1 MHKYLYYFVVILFII
16 TLASAAGCVL
26 PSPLASP
33 SPGSTIDENTDD
45 SSIRPPDPK
54 FAREAAVSYMR
65 IYHAQ
70 SAPKGELSWTEEN
83 TTPEGLVGSNA
94 VRYTAENWIVTV
106 SYPVVAP
113 EAVIY
118 QVEVTNEGDGIQWQ
132 GSVDAIGQITETAFI
147 AQSPSQLDT
156 YNNPAYNFSFNY
168 PNSWEA
174 VEHPGGD
181 PIAGGESAPSVQ
193 LSKDGYLLI
202 IQYKRQSE
210 TTILGPGAL
219 PPGDVVDAGS
229 VPFFDGE
236 IPKYSLVYEDAV
248 KQVFYGDRVQD
259 LEFYIQ
265 LDDTSENNYADIAI
279 PDDTQAEV
287 DLVLASFDHPRAPA
301 ATQPSPPETPEPE
314 IMLYENEA
322 NQFSLQYPNTWGL
335 IEAPHAVTFRKG
347 NLDLIFEFRKLY
359 ESISIGEIG
368 ETSSQLSDAG
378 TINILGKSYPRMVNV
393 VDNVDQA
400 VFYNGYNT
408 VSAGEIEFAIRL
420 MDFGTPPAEM
430 TTALQSEADQIVASL
445 DVSYELPADCTDKAA
460 YVDDV
465 SVPDGSVFLTGEQFS
480 KTWRLRNEG
489 TCPWTPDYEL
499 VLVDGEPLGSVD
511 AVALTDLVAP
521 GDEGDITISMTAPE
535 TPGQYKSEWMLRNP
549 AGENFGVGDEANDT
563 FWVEIEVEEGVAALE
578 LGDPTWTDT
587 FSDASNW
594 YLLDTANT
602 HFSVE
607 NNHLVMTADLPGQGE
622 EWGLST
628 HPGITD
634 FYMEASFT
642 TGDECT
648 SLDRYGVLVR
658 APDPNQGYVYGF
670 SCDGRFRLYEW
681 DGETYQG
688 LQNWTSST
696 KILTGGEQTNKLG
709 ILLSGDTIKLYAND
723 YLLVELSDSTYDA
736 GRFGLFIGS
745 TNTENLKIYVTDIS
759 YWELYE

>member
-1 MHKYLYYFVVILFII
+1 MHNILRISILTIFVIA
-16 TLASAAGCVL
+16 LAAVAGCVL
-26 PSPLASP
+26 PSPQASP
-33 SPGSTIDENTDD
+33 SPSSTIDANTDD
-45 SSIRPPDPK
+45 TSIPPPDPK
-54 FAREAAVSYMR
+54 FAREAALSYMS
-65 IYHAQ
+65 IYHTQ
-70 SAPKGELSWTEEN
+70 SAPKGELFWTEEN
-83 TTPEGLVGSNA
+83 ITPEGLVGSNA
-94 VRYTAENWIVTV
+94 VRYAAEDWIVTV

-132 GSVDAIGQITETAFI
+132 GTVDAIGQITETTFI
-147 AQSPSQLDT
+147 KQSPSQLDT

-181 PIAGGESAPSVQ
+181 PIAGGESAPSIQ
-193 LSKDGYLLI
+193 LSKNGYLLI

-210 TTILGPGAL
+210 KNILGPGAL

-229 VPFFDGE
+229 VPFFGGE
-236 IPKYSLVYEDAV
+236 IPKHALVYEDAV

-265 LDDTSENNYADIAI
+265 LDDASENNYADIAI

-287 DLVLASFDHPRAPA
+287 DLILASFDHLGTPA
-301 ATQPSPPETPEPE
+301 ATQPPTPETPESE
-314 IMLYENEA
+314 LVEYENGA
-322 NQFSLQYPNTWGL
+322 NQFSFQYPNTWEL
-335 IEAPHAVTFRKG
+335 IEAPNAVTLRNG
-347 NLDLIFEFRKLY
+347 NLDLIIEFRKLY

-368 ETSSQLSDAG
+368 ETSSQLSDTG

-393 VDNVDQA
+393 VDNADQA
-400 VFYNGYNT
+400 VYYNDYST
-408 VSAGEIEFAIRL
+408 VSAGEIDFAIRL
-420 MDFGTPPAEM
+420 MDFGTPPVEM
-430 TTALQSEADQIVASL
+430 TAALQSEADQIVASL
-445 DVSYELPADCTDKAA
+445 DVSYELPADCTDKASF
-460 YVDDV
+460 VDDI
-465 SVPDGSVFLTGEQFS
+465 SVPDGSVFLTGETFT

-489 TCPWTPDYEL
+489 TCPWTPDYKLALVGGDSLGTTETVTLTEL
-499 VLVDGEPLGSVD
+499 L
-511 AVALTDLVAP
+511 AP
-521 GDEGDITISMTAPE
+521 GNEGDISIHMTAPE
-535 TPGQYKSEWMLRNP
+535 TPGKYKSEWMLRNP
-549 AGENFGVGDEANDT
+549 AGGNFGVGDEADDP
-563 FWVEIEVEEGVAALE
+563 FWVEIEVEEGVEALE

-607 NNHLVMTADLPGQGE
+607 ENQLVMTADLPGQGE

-634 FYMEASFT
+634 FYMEVSFT

-688 LQNWTSST
+688 LQQWTSSA
-696 KILTGGEQTNKLG
+696 KIFTGSEQTNKLG

-723 YLLVELSDSTYDA
+723 YLLLELSDSTYDT

-745 TNTENLKIYVTDIS
+745 TNTENLKIYVNDIS
-759 YWELYE
+759 YWELYD

>member
-1 MHKYLYYFVVILFII
+1 MHNLLKFSVLTISVIA
-16 TLASAAGCVL
+16 LATAAGCVL
-26 PSPLASP
+26 PSPQASP
-33 SPGSTIDENTDD
+33 SPGSTMDADTDD
-45 SSIRPPDPK
+45 TSIQPPDPK
-54 FAREAAVSYMR
+54 FAREAALSYMS

-83 TTPEGLVGSNA
+83 ITPEGLTGSNA
-94 VRYTAENWIVTV
+94 VRYTAEEWIVTV
-106 SYPVVAP
+106 SYPIVAP

-118 QVEVTNEGDGIQWQ
+118 QVEITNEADGIQWQ
-132 GSVDAIGQITETAFI
+132 GSVDAIGQITETAFVT
-147 AQSPSQLDT
+147 QSSSQLET
-156 YNNPAYNFSFNY
+156 YNNPAYNFSFNF
-168 PNSWEA
+168 PDSWEA
-174 VEHPGGD
+174 AEHPGGD

-193 LSKDGYLLI
+193 LSKDGYLVI

-210 TTILGPGAL
+210 KNVLGPGAL

-236 IPKYSLVYEDAV
+236 IPRHSLVYEGAV
-248 KQVFYGDRVQD
+248 KQVFYGDGVQD
-259 LEFYIQ
+259 MEFYIQ
-265 LDDTSENNYADIAI
+265 LDNTSEISYADISI
-279 PDDTQAEV
+279 PDAIQGEV
-287 DLVLASFDHPRAPA
+287 DQILASFDYLEAPT
-301 ATQPSPPETPEPE
+301 ATQTSTPETPEPE
-314 IMLYENEA
+314 FVEYENTA
-322 NQFSLQYPNTWGL
+322 NDFSFRYPNTWEL
-335 IEAPHAVTFRKG
+335 IEAPHAVTLRNG
-347 NLDLIFEFRKLY
+347 NLDLIIEFKKLY

-368 ETSSQLSDAG
+368 ETSSQLSEAG

-400 VFYNGYNT
+400 VFYNGT
-408 VSAGEIEFAIRL
+408 STISAGEIEFAIRL
-420 MDFGTPPAEM
+420 MDFGTPPADM
-430 TTALQSEADQIVASL
+430 TTARQTEADQIVASL

-460 YVDDV
+460 FVDDV
-465 SVPDGSVFLTGEQFS
+465 SVPDGSVFLAGEQFT

-499 VLVDGEPLGSVD
+499 ILVNGESLGSDDVI
-511 AVALTDLVAP
+511 ALAELVAP
-521 GDEGDITISMTAPE
+521 GDEGDISISMTAPE
-535 TPGQYKSEWMLRNP
+535 TPGTYKSEWMLRNP
-549 AGENFGVGDEANDT
+549 AGDNFGVGDEANDP
-563 FWVEIEVEEGVAALE
+563 FWVEIEVEEGVEALE
-578 LGDPTWTDT
+578 LGDPNWTDT

-607 NNHLVMTADLPGQGE
+607 ENQLIMTADLPGQGE

-634 FYMEASFT
+634 FYMEVSFT

-670 SCDGRFRLYEW
+670 SCDGRFRIYKW

-688 LQNWTSST
+688 LQQWTSSA
-696 KILTGGEQTNKLG
+696 KILTGPEQTNKLG

-723 YLLVELSDSTYDA
+723 YLLLELSDSSYDM

-745 TNTENLKIYVTDIS
+745 TNTENLKIYVNDIS
-759 YWELYE
+759 YWELTE

>member
-1 MHKYLYYFVVILFII
+1 MHNILRISILTIFVIA
-16 TLASAAGCVL
+16 LAAAAGCIL
-26 PSPLASP
+26 PSPQASP
-33 SPGSTIDENTDD
+33 SPSSTIDADKDVT
-45 SSIRPPDPK
+45 SIQPPDPK
-54 FAREAAVSYMR
+54 FAREAALSYMS

-70 SAPKGELSWTEEN
+70 IAPKGELSWTAEN
-83 TTPEGLVGSNA
+83 ITPAGLVGSNA
-94 VRYTAENWIVTV
+94 VRYTAEDWIVTV

-132 GSVDAIGQITETAFI
+132 GSVDATGQISETAFVT
-147 AQSPSQLDT
+147 QSPDQMDT
-156 YNNPAYNFSFNY
+156 YNNPSYNFSFNY

-193 LSKDGYLLI
+193 LSKGGYLLI
-202 IQYKRQSE
+202 VQYKRQSE

-248 KQVFYGDRVQD
+248 KQVFYGDSVQD

-265 LDDTSENNYADIAI
+265 LDDISENDYANIAI
-279 PDDTQAEV
+279 PDNTQAEV
-287 DLVLASFDHPRAPA
+287 DLILASFDHLSAPD
-301 ATQPSPPETPEPE
+301 ATQPSAPETPEPE
-314 IMLYENEA
+314 ILIYENEA
-322 NQFSLQYPNTWGL
+322 NQFSLQYPNNWEL
-335 IEAPHAVTFRKG
+335 IEAPHAVTLRYG

-378 TINILGKSYPRMVNV
+378 TTNILGKSYPRMVNV
-393 VDNVDQA
+393 VNNVDQA
-400 VFYNGYNT
+400 VFYNGYST

-420 MDFGTPPAEM
+420 MDFGTPPAET
-430 TTALQSEADQIVASL
+430 TTALQSEADQIVTSL
-445 DVSYELPADCTDKAA
+445 DVSYELPADCTDKAV
-460 YVDDV
+460 YVDDI
-465 SVPDGSVFLTGEQFS
+465 SVPDGSVLLTGEEFT

-499 VLVDGEPLGSVD
+499 VLVNGEPLGSVD
-511 AVALTDLVAP
+511 AVVLTELVAQ
-521 GDEGDITISMTAPE
+521 GDEGDISISMAAPK

-549 AGENFGVGDEANDT
+549 AGENFGVGDEADEP
-563 FWVEIEVEEGVAALE
+563 FWVEIEVEEGVEAME

-594 YLLDTANT
+594 YLLDTANS

-607 NNHLVMTADLPGQGE
+607 NNQLVMTADLPGQGE

-628 HPGITD
+628 HPDISD
-634 FYMEASFT
+634 FYMEVSFT

-648 SLDRYGVLVR
+648 SLDRYGVLAR

-670 SCDGRFRLYEW
+670 SCDGRFRLYKW

-688 LQNWTSST
+688 LQNWTNSA
-696 KILTGGEQTNKLG
+696 KILTGPEQTNKLG
-709 ILLSGDTIKLYAND
+709 ISLSGDTIKLYAND

-745 TNTENLKIYVTDIS
+745 TNTENLKIYVNDIS
-759 YWELYE
+759 YWELNE